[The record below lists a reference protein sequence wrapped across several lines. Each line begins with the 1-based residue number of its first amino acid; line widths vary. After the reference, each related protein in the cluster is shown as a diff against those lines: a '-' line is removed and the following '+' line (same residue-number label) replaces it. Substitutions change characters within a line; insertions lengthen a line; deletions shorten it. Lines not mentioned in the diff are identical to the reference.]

1 MRVFH
6 EAELSDFL
14 TGRERDPAN
23 EVRRQDEPYVLN
35 VNVDEYVEHLV
46 SRYVLDIPELHRT
59 DVFVEP
65 GEKMIPAEQ
74 FPFTFNVLQGKELP

>member
-1 MRVFH
+1 
-6 EAELSDFL
+6 
-14 TGRERDPAN
+14 
-23 EVRRQDEPYVLN
+23 

-65 GEKMIPAEQ
+65 
-74 FPFTFNVLQGKELP
+74 